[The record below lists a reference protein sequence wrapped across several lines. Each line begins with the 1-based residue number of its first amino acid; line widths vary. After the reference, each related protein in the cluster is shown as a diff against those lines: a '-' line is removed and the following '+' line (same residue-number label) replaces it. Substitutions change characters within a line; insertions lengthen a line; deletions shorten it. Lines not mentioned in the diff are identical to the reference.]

1 MAVEG
6 TKIRE
11 MMEGKTLEKDNIKKM
26 YDMVQNAS
34 EPEDKKKVMKH
45 SVFFIGQLPLK
56 ENHIV
61 DLEQTRRIVNGS
73 GYLHGLFAERAIYT
87 EASFRERRWFL

>member
-6 TKIRE
+6 TKIKE

-34 EPEDKKKVMKH
+34 EPEEKKKVMKH
-45 SVFFIGQLPLK
+45 SVFLW
-56 ENHIV
+56 
-61 DLEQTRRIVNGS
+61 T
-73 GYLHGLFAERAIYT
+73 
-87 EASFRERRWFL
+87 ASIKRESYC

>member
-11 MMEGKTLEKDNIKKM
+11 LMEGKTLEKDNIKKM

-34 EPEDKKKVMKH
+34 EPEEKKKAGYMKLIRNMR
-45 SVFFIGQLPLK
+45 SLL
-56 ENHIV
+56 
-61 DLEQTRRIVNGS
+61 
-73 GYLHGLFAERAIYT
+73 
-87 EASFRERRWFL
+87 